1 MKALYLLKNVTKI
14 DVQITGKVFSHA
26 EDLRAHMHNNCL
38 VKFFKCAECP
48 LAFKSH
54 KTIMKHTKETHP
66 KTAMLYRS
74 IFKCP
79 LCDTVF
85 HDKESPNVAKHLME
99 HAKSFQATVFHCL
112 VCPEVFDTTSEL
124 AEHLSSGEQKKFCQK
139 RKKRILSKF

>member
-1 MKALYLLKNVTKI
+1 
-14 DVQITGKVFSHA
+14 
-26 EDLRAHMHNNCL
+26 
-38 VKFFKCAECP
+38 
-48 LAFKSH
+48 
-54 KTIMKHTKETHP
+54 MKHTKETHP

-124 AEHLSSGEQKKFCQK
+124 AEHLSSGEQKEMLKLK
-139 RKKRILSKF
+139 LVDLSSITTRFFFIQTNRALNHGRFRQDIY

>member
-99 HAKSFQATVFHCL
+99 HAKSFGKLVAVSMIICL
-112 VCPEVFDTTSEL
+112 HTNIGKPTYNHSTEL
-124 AEHLSSGEQKKFCQK
+124 
-139 RKKRILSKF
+139 